1 MNSKHLLAAAA
12 LAVSLS
18 PAKAITVTFDDLPNP
33 PALTGAVDIQE
44 AIGTGSLFDGV
55 MWGSNVEV
63 VGRLSRVDPG
73 TPGPVFGLPHSGDY
87 FITNGGNGAQGVSL
101 TTTQVLTG
109 AWFGEVQYYGFVG
122 SVGADQITINALH
135 NGTTLASI
143 TYDLPRTAAGYDVA
157 QPEPMTFVDTSS
169 FESLSGITG
178 YTIDHHAPAQ
188 FADNWAA
195 DDFEFVSA
203 AVPEPA
209 AMGWVTG
216 VLTLGFVIGR
226 RCRR

>member
-73 TPGPVFGLPHSGDY
+73 TPGPVFGLPHSGASKHA
-87 FITNGGNGAQGVSL
+87 ITRAI
-101 TTTQVLTG
+101 
-109 AWFGEVQYYGFVG
+109 AER
-122 SVGADQITINALH
+122 INAMLP
-135 NGTTLASI
+135 G
-143 TYDLPRTAAGYDVA
+143 TYDVNAYGG
-157 QPEPMTFVDTSS
+157 QQQ
-169 FESLSGITG
+169 G
-178 YTIDHHAPAQ
+178 
-188 FADNWAA
+188 
-195 DDFEFVSA
+195 
-203 AVPEPA
+203 
-209 AMGWVTG
+209 
-216 VLTLGFVIGR
+216 
-226 RCRR
+226 